1 MIRHKDFGESGNT
14 GFSNMDR
21 TMEPQKFGRYE
32 IISELGRGA
41 MGVVYKAADPIL
53 NRVVAI
59 KTINLLLADDEREEY
74 EARFYQEAKAVGGL
88 SHPNIVTIYDLGNT
102 GDMAYMAME
111 FLEGTELRELIGEH
125 RQLPIRKSLSIARQ
139 VADGLAYAHERG
151 IVHRDIKPAN
161 IMILSQNLAKL
172 TDFGIARMRTSDVK
186 TQTGI
191 RLGSPKYMSPEHI
204 IGKRIDP
211 RSDIFSLGIVLY
223 EMLTGKAP
231 FAGDNLES
239 LMHQTIH
246 FVPPPPSR
254 TNPDTSEMLDLIIA
268 KMLEKSAED
277 RYQDAREVATD
288 LRECEKHYGSESVP
302 GRTGNAVMAT
312 RLHDLPPAFAADFGP
327 AVNLAATEYSRR
339 GDVEN
344 VSEIGAAAL
353 GVSLTV
359 DSFEATQRL
368 ANEVGMVREFEDYS
382 ATVRFAE
389 TLPAP
394 SSVASAKLSITPAS
408 IARNANVNLPGWSG
422 KEKLFASSLL
432 LIAILVAALV
442 IFY

>member
-1 MIRHKDFGESGNT
+1 
-14 GFSNMDR
+14 MDR

-111 FLEGTELRELIGEH
+111 FLDGQELRELIGEH

-161 IMILSQNLAKL
+161 IMILSQDLAKL

-186 TQTGI
+186 TQTEI
-191 RLGSPKYMSPEHI
+191 RLGSPKYMSPEQI
-204 IGKRIDP
+204 IGKRTDR
-211 RSDIFSLGIVLY
+211 RSDIFSLGVVLY

-254 TNPDTSEMLDLIIA
+254 TNHDTSEMLDLIIA

-277 RYQDAREVATD
+277 RYQDAREVATA
-288 LRECEKHYGSESVP
+288 LRECEKHYGYESVP

-327 AVNLAATEYSRR
+327 AINVTATEYSRR
-339 GDVEN
+339 GDVDK
-344 VSEIGAAAL
+344 VSEISAAAL
-353 GVSLTV
+353 GVSLTF

-368 ANEVGMVREFEDYS
+368 TNEVGMVREVEDYS

-389 TLPAP
+389 ILPAP
-394 SSVASAKLSITPAS
+394 SRVASAKLSITPAS
-408 IARNANVNLPGWSG
+408 IAQNANVNLPNWSG